1 MVIKKKTTDKK
12 ANNMKSIEIKKE
24 DSFKPVY
31 LDIYDDNLFFYET
44 FRRAATVIKG
54 IVDRSRAFQKS
65 SKEERFIINY
75 PNNILAFCADRGQGK
90 TTALISMAKA
100 LSDYSCSRSKS
111 EVSEYWHSIG
121 FYEDK
126 YNGNILNIRFEVL
139 DIIDPTMMNDK
150 DSILRTVI
158 SKMYRSVS
166 MLLKDKMKYVNER
179 EVLIKKEEL
188 VESFLSCF
196 KAIDNVY
203 TDSKAVSFFD
213 TYEDLSRISE
223 IGDNITVKR
232 EFSNLVEKYLK
243 FIQEIN
249 KDNSEYILVIQIDD
263 ADLNTKYAFEIAEEI
278 RKYLIIP
285 NVIVMMALHVGTLSR
300 TIQQHYI
307 EEYKTLLDSK
317 TKAITYDR
325 CHNMMERYI
334 EKLIPASHQLYVPSV
349 NSSIKNHYNE
359 ITIKWCGEKDD
370 LLLLFERSNDL
381 DYQSILMSFLYKKT
395 GIALIKPDDYL
406 HNFLPSNM
414 RELSQFLAYFD
425 KLDDVLPSKENGFY
439 DGFGYILSK
448 CKKLNPSTVSEIISF
463 IDANLVNIRYLF
475 EYFHNNWCTMHL
487 NDAEIQIMSKI
498 SSEPLNTKN
507 RTAVEQIKYFLI
519 DNKEENKEEIRIHE
533 QDYSRYPHTPLSD
546 VIYTLYNIKRLEN
559 PQKYYKLISAVEM
572 YYNIYMRQLAF
583 AGLKK
588 WLKNSKNGEPPVG
601 SPFADICKLTEY
613 KIFPDLYYSLMNPDP
628 LYSVKRVFAEENT
641 KSISNT
647 LKRFLR
653 IYCCPANGD
662 IVHYEQ
668 PAYLTSQGEYY
679 AYVSRFLTTYL
690 DLDDFY
696 HTFYIEYPDL
706 WELIPN
712 LLDIVCNMDFQK
724 ILYHSYFNRNSIN
737 DDYEA
742 SGSLD
747 FFTDIKH
754 MIDNFD
760 TILNQEVPKSSPLYH
775 FEFDITGS
783 FFQNKQ
789 NYDSEEFKDFI
800 RFEDVKYTKTNLF
813 YLKSNEK

>member
-1 MVIKKKTTDKK
+1 MIIKKKTTNKK
-12 ANNMKSIEIKKE
+12 SDNMKSIEIKKE

-31 LDIYDDNLFFYET
+31 LDIYDDNLFFYDM
-44 FRRAATVIKG
+44 FRRAASVIKG

-90 TTALISMAKA
+90 TTALVSMAKA
-100 LSDYSCSRSKS
+100 LSDYSCNSSKS
-111 EVSEYWHSIG
+111 EISEYWNSIG
-121 FYEDK
+121 FYENTSSGK
-126 YNGNILNIRFEVL
+126 NMNIRFEVL
-139 DIIDPTMMNDK
+139 DIIDPTMMSDK

-166 MLLKDKMKYVNER
+166 KLWRENDKCTSYRMNKRDLLVKR
-179 EVLIKKEEL
+179 EEL
-188 VESFLSCF
+188 IENFLNCY
-196 KAIDNVY
+196 KAIDNIY
-203 TDSKAVSFFD
+203 SDSVNSSSFFD

-223 IGDNITVKR
+223 IGDDITVKR

-243 FIQEIN
+243 FIQVIN
-249 KDNSEYILVIQIDD
+249 DDYSENILVIQIDD

-307 EEYKTLLDSK
+307 EEYKTLLDTK

-334 EKLIPASHQLYVPSV
+334 EKLIPVSHQLYVPSV

-359 ITIKWCGEKDD
+359 ISIKWCGEKDD
-370 LLLLFERSNDL
+370 PLLLFERSDDL
-381 DYQSILMSFLYKKT
+381 DYQSALMTFLYQKT

-414 RELSQFLAYFD
+414 RELSQFLSYFD
-425 KLDDVLPSKENGFY
+425 KLDDVLPSKSDVFY
-439 DGFGYILSK
+439 YILSK
-448 CKKLNPSTVSEIISF
+448 CRKLNPRTVSEIKRY

-507 RTAVEQIKYFLI
+507 RTAVEQIKVYL
-519 DNKEENKEEIRIHE
+519 KEKGDQIQTHE
-533 QDYSRYPHTPLSD
+533 QDYSRHPHTPLSD
-546 VIYTLYNIKRLEN
+546 VVYTLYNIKRLEN
-559 PQKYYKLISAVEM
+559 PQKYYTLICAVEM
-572 YYNIYMRQLAF
+572 YYNIYMWQLAF
-583 AGLKK
+583 EGLKK
-588 WLKNSKNGEPPVG
+588 WLNTAENGEAPVG
-601 SPFADICKLTEY
+601 SPFADIGKLTEY
-613 KIFPDLYYSLMNPDP
+613 KIFPDLYYSLIKPYP
-628 LYSVKRVFAEENT
+628 LFSVKSVFAKEMLE
-641 KSISNT
+641 KIPRA
-647 LKRFLR
+647 LERFLNH
-653 IYCCPANGD
+653 YCCPVNGD
-662 IVHYEQ
+662 MVHYEQ
-668 PAYLTSQGEYY
+668 PAYMSSKGKYY
-679 AYVSRFLTTYL
+679 AEVSRFLTTYL

-706 WELIPN
+706 WKMIPN

-724 ILYHSYFNRNSIN
+724 ILYHQYFNSNSIN
-737 DDYEA
+737 DNYVD
-742 SGSLD
+742 SDSLD

-754 MIDNFD
+754 MINDFD
-760 TILNQEVPKSSPLYH
+760 EILNKEVPKSSPLYD

-783 FFQNKQ
+783 FFLNKQ
-789 NYDSEEFKDFI
+789 NYNLEEFKDYI
-800 RFEDVKYTKTNLF
+800 QFEDVIYKEQDSINKKTN
-813 YLKSNEK
+813 EK